1 MIAVSDGLNY
11 VLFLRNFVEDQG
23 YALPPAK
30 FFQGNMSA
38 ITLIQTGKSGSSL
51 RTRHIAVRFY
61 FIIKDRIEN
70 REVEVVFN
78 GTEEMIADILT
89 KLLQDTKIKT
99 LRS

>member
-11 VLFLRNFVEDQG
+11 FLWLRNFVEDQG

-61 FIIKDRIEN
+61 FIKDRIES
-70 REVEVVFN
+70 REVVFN